1 MREKVKI
8 VTYLFTRDETQLPS
22 NYPDVDLKRLRRKND
37 LQRARLAKR
46 LISEVISEMKET
58 DTLFLTLN

>member
-1 MREKVKI
+1 MKEKVKI
-8 VTYLFTRDETQLPS
+8 VTYLLTRDETHLPS
-22 NYPDVDLKRLRRKND
+22 DYPDVDLRKLRRKND

-46 LISEVISEMKET
+46 LISEVITEMKET